1 MSNIPISMH
10 NTYTIYKV
18 KNGIKEKIAHFH
30 NLVVDQL
37 YSYMAQ
43 AGSDFIELHSAWFG
57 TGTTE
62 PQVTDTALTKPLWTT
77 GWNYSNCIAQY
88 KPDVAEDSSFNIKA
102 TCKIPATADY
112 VGEVSEV
119 GLYFTR
125 NRSYLFMGTKALIKD
140 AEGNPISIIK
150 TDTEELLIDIHI
162 KILLGASGAFEWNPL
177 WAPICISES
186 IASPGSYVW
195 ATAMPNFGVSIIRA
209 LPAYPDKLGCR
220 QIASVIPIVTYNTNT
235 KELVF
240 SKGRFTADTIASQ
253 RYINAIGLTV
263 AHSYSNYEYYMP
275 AYLSGWWKFPNA
287 DIFPQRTLSG
297 MPVGTGDGSTTEFKP
312 PLNMW
317 VKDTERLYVNGIQLT
332 RDVDYTCDHRNN
344 LDNLLELR
352 PTAFCKLLNELMYV
366 NSGTR
371 IDRLG
376 FHPFNCGGN
385 TYNGNAS
392 DDACYTYVL
401 WDKDNPLIWELLED
415 PQVGLEADYFQMQ
428 SLYGCKD
435 FNSTYNLYNAVF
447 TLSYSNDLQS
457 WTDAGEYTVTN
468 SNGYASHKFEFE
480 QTIRAKYWKLSINVD
495 NCSDNVKASK
505 VIMQSYSN
513 PCYLGRYGS
522 PIVFTN
528 PPADGAIITM
538 DADIDRPMKNSNF
551 ILDCNPTFQF

>member
-18 KNGIKEKIAHFH
+18 ENGVKEKVAHFH
-30 NLVVDQL
+30 NLVTDAL
-37 YSYMAQ
+37 HASLCTDSNS
-43 AGSDFIELHSAWFG
+43 GLHSIWFG

-62 PQVTDTALTKPLWTT
+62 PQATDTTLTKPLWTFS
-77 GWNYSNCIAQY
+77 WNYGNVTNVSRAI
-88 KPDVAEDSSFNIKA
+88 VAEDASFNINFTAKV
-102 TCKIPATADY
+102 PATENY
-112 VGEVSEV
+112 VGEVTELGVYCTHSTST
-119 GLYFTR
+119 LY
-125 NRSYLFMGTKALIKD
+125 LATKALIKD
-140 AEGNPISIIK
+140 AEGNPISITK
-150 TDTEELLIDIHI
+150 TDTEELIVEGHI
-162 KILLGASGAFEWNPL
+162 KILLGSSGAFEWNKYWP
-177 WAPICISES
+177 AISLEGHAGWS
-186 IASPGSYVW
+186 SADLPMFGS
-195 ATAMPNFGVSIIRA
+195 TRIRA

-220 QIASVIPIVTYNTNT
+220 QIASVIPTIAYNKNT
-235 KELVF
+235 KELVL
-240 SKGRFTADTIASQ
+240 SKGRFTADMITSQ
-253 RYINAIGLTV
+253 RYINAIGITIPDNRP
-263 AHSYSNYEYYMP
+263 NYESYVP
-275 AYLSGWWKFPNA
+275 VYLSGWWKFPNA

-317 VKDTERLYVNGIQLT
+317 VKDTEKIYVNGIQLT

-376 FHPFNCGGN
+376 FHPFNGGGN
-385 TYNGNAS
+385 TYNGNDS
-392 DDACYTYVL
+392 DDLCYTYVL

-457 WTDAGEYTVTN
+457 WADAGEYTVTN

-495 NCSDNVKASK
+495 TCSDNVKASK
-505 VIMQSYSN
+505 VIMQNYNN
-513 PCYLGRYGS
+513 PCYLGRNGS

-528 PPADGAIITM
+528 PPAEGAIITM